1 MSLHAGLLGY
11 YAGLPGWAQTT
22 LRLAL
27 VLVVGWLLVRLATGS
42 ILWLLQRNRHVDAT
56 LKSFLSVLLRALGYI
71 MLVLLVISMA
81 GVDVTALL
89 GGLTI
94 GGFVLGFALKDS
106 LGNLAAGFVLLVY
119 RPFSVG
125 DFVEIDGYMGTV
137 EELGLTLTRV
147 RRFDGVIVTLPNG
160 KVLDGPIVNFT
171 RARTRR
177 LAASVGISYDDD
189 VDKASKALLEAANA
203 EPRILAEPAAEVVI
217 TRLGENSVELELRAW
232 VMPADFGAVN
242 SRLPALAKSAVES
255 VGCSIPFPHREVH
268 VYQHGASGG

>member
-11 YAGLPGWAQTT
+11 YAALPGWVQVT

-27 VLVVGWLLVRLATGS
+27 VLVVGWLLVRIATAS
-42 ILWLLQRNRHVDAT
+42 VLWLLERNRHVDAT

-71 MLVLLVISMA
+71 LLVLLVISLA

-106 LGNLAAGFVLLVY
+106 LGNLAAGFVLLAY

-125 DFVEIDGYMGTV
+125 DFVEVDGYMGTV

-177 LAASVGISYDDD
+177 ASATIAIERENSIEGAVEAVLAALRENPLV
-189 VDKASKALLEAANA
+189 LED
-203 EPRILAEPAAEVVI
+203 PAPEVVV
-217 TRLGENSVELELRAW
+217 TSLNDQGMDLEVRAW
-232 VMPADFGAVN
+232 AKPADFGPVLN
-242 SRLPALAKSAVES
+242 GLRPLAKRALESAGVTLAR
-255 VGCSIPFPHREVH
+255 HEVH
-268 VYQHGASGG
+268 VYQHAPPSA